1 MKYLNPGYIAL
12 FDATVGSDI
21 AQNTQYKS
29 IQFQAYSNDR
39 YCVKDISSL
48 STTSIYVKFFWNTNF
63 SYTTFSPILNVLT
76 SGSKKVVLSMANG
89 QLRLT
94 DGTNTLWTGSV
105 PSTISTWPNSNQY
118 FNRYLYLHIDTVLDI
133 VELYSDSI
141 KYASVSASFSGETL
155 NEVRIGRISTQNF
168 ILYTA
173 YLNQIIISNTAF
185 PINETITEISPTITS
200 TDWTISSGV
209 ASTDNV
215 GSSMTLTAPFGAVD
229 ETTRTITGYSVAFI
243 DSTPSDTINA
253 INVTQNGTTKQ
264 VVLPS
269 GAAETADVFTVSQLS
284 DISATA
290 VAAYVSQ

>member
-1 MKYLNPGYIAL
+1 M
-12 FDATVGSDI
+12 
-21 AQNTQYKS
+21 QYKS
-29 IQFQAYSNDR
+29 IQIQSYSNDK
-39 YCVKDISSL
+39 YCIKDVSSL

-63 SYTTFSPILNVLT
+63 SSTTFGQILNVLT

-141 KYASVSASFSGETL
+141 KCASVSVSFSGETL
-155 NEVRIGRISTQNF
+155 NEVRIGRLNTPNN

-173 YLNQIIISNTAF
+173 YFNQIIISDTAF
-185 PINETITEISPTITS
+185 PVNETITEIPPTITS

-209 ASTDNV
+209 ASTDSV
-215 GSSMTLTAPFGAVD
+215 GGSMTLTAP
-229 ETTRTITGYSVAFI
+229 
-243 DSTPSDTINA
+243 
-253 INVTQNGTTKQ
+253 
-264 VVLPS
+264 S
-269 GAAETADVFTVSQLS
+269 GAKRFMP
-284 DISATA
+284 I
-290 VAAYVSQ
+290 